1 MRSVEVMRL
10 RFDSCMRQRRK
21 ARGLHVNHAIL
32 ILEGAFDEKKLA
44 ARHYQAVLFINIRRH
59 DDIRDSRLIFHGDKN
74 ETLRGPWALA
84 RDDAAGR
91 AHKHAVAAVAQVF

>member
-32 ILEGAFDEKKLA
+32 ILQRAFDEKKLA
-44 ARHYQAVLFINIRRH
+44 PRHHQAVAFVNIR
-59 DDIRDSRLIFHGDKN
+59 
-74 ETLRGPWALA
+74 LRGGELP
-84 RDDAAGR
+84 
-91 AHKHAVAAVAQVF
+91 FN

>member
-1 MRSVEVMRL
+1 MFMTKPPSTSRNFL
-10 RFDSCMRQRRK
+10 RVTK
-21 ARGLHVNHAIL
+21 
-32 ILEGAFDEKKLA
+32 
-44 ARHYQAVLFINIRRH
+44 AVLFINIRRH